1 MSRPIFLCYRRTDS
15 SVAGRVR
22 DAIRYRFG
30 DESVYMDTSASAA
43 GERWPTA
50 LENAI
55 DGADV
60 VIVVISPNWITQGDE
75 WGRRRIDQAGDWVR
89 REIELAL
96 TAQKPIVPLLVGE
109 ARMPPKEAFP
119 VEIAGLTEWQAR
131 RLNDESWDHLIEPL
145 LDELASLT
153 SQSVGSSTAPPRHA
167 GQDGETIRKEFQV
180 VASRFYDAPVDERIA
195 AAEEIAGIGGLLE
208 LDDVLR
214 FAGSRMPA
222 ERVGAAIAIAAHL
235 RSSEQLRGDPRV
247 QSALRALLNDPRSRV
262 RYRAAEVLRGFPA
275 LVPAY
280 ESDLRWLAESDENSY
295 VQSMAQKALDRAARR
310 A

>member
-15 SVAGRVR
+15 SVTGRVR

-55 DGADV
+55 DDADV

-119 VEIAGLTEWQAR
+119 VEIAGLTEWQGR

-167 GQDGETIRKEFQV
+167 GQDGRR
-180 VASRFYDAPVDERIA
+180 S
-195 AAEEIAGIGGLLE
+195 G
-208 LDDVLR
+208 
-214 FAGSRMPA
+214 
-222 ERVGAAIAIAAHL
+222 
-235 RSSEQLRGDPRV
+235 RSSRSSRPASTTLRWTSELPRPRR
-247 QSALRALLNDPRSRV
+247 SRASGACSSSTTCSDSQARGCPRSASARLSPSPPTSGRPSNSV
-262 RYRAAEVLRGFPA
+262 VTRASSPR
-275 LVPAY
+275 
-280 ESDLRWLAESDENSY
+280 S
-295 VQSMAQKALDRAARR
+295 ARC
-310 A
+310 